1 MATYIATIKFTE
13 QGIRAIQET
22 TKRAASIRA
31 ALKKLGVK
39 VKDVYW
45 TLGAYDGLL
54 ICEAPDDETVMAA
67 MLHIGAMGNVQ
78 TATMRAFNA
87 AEIDK
92 VLARSGG

>member
-45 TLGAYDGLL
+45 TLGAYDGVL
-54 ICEAPDDETVMAA
+54 ICEAPDDETVTAA

-92 VLARSGG
+92 VLARIGG